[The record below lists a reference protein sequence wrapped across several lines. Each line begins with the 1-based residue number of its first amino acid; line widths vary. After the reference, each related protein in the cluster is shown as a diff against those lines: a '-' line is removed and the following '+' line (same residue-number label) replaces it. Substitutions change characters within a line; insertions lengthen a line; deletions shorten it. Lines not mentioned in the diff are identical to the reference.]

1 MKKSLVALAIVATF
15 SSGAYAFGLPSI
27 PGVTS
32 SSSSAPAGN
41 AQQLVKDADAAINQF
56 WNAEV
61 KIAQAL
67 GVYKEF
73 AASNELVGKLKTGDA
88 AGAKDDQDTKITV
101 SKELGDVI
109 SKKMAENAPLDVKQ
123 KKLAGEGTLEYVK
136 ALLSMSKLV
145 GGIQALAKNPTSIG
159 LDFVGPI
166 TKLASNMPGLVTNG
180 VSSTGTIINYM
191 STNGVDVSKA
201 KKAADDLGK

>member
-88 AGAKDDQDTKITV
+88 AGAKTTKILR
-101 SKELGDVI
+101 S
-109 SKKMAENAPLDVKQ
+109 
-123 KKLAGEGTLEYVK
+123 
-136 ALLSMSKLV
+136 LSAKSLV
-145 GGIQALAKNPTSIG
+145 
-159 LDFVGPI
+159 
-166 TKLASNMPGLVTNG
+166 M
-180 VSSTGTIINYM
+180 
-191 STNGVDVSKA
+191 
-201 KKAADDLGK
+201 